1 MSNRYDQSPES
12 RDTEFPDIFNSLQ
25 KLINSALEG
34 WKEGVEEVEQEEALV
49 AFNSSISHGVLDF
62 DFLSLDI
69 SKLHIQAQRE
79 PCKVLGSRVVINAEE
94 HCMEVKTYLERNGKN
109 FQKTLRAQVFK
120 VTNIPADIVEEMQSN
135 GKVELS
141 FKHN

>member
-1 MSNRYDQSPES
+1 MSKRYGQNP
-12 RDTEFPDIFNSLQ
+12 RDKDDSFPDIFNSL
-25 KLINSALEG
+25 KRLINAVPEG
-34 WKEGVEEVEQEEALV
+34 FKEGMQEVEQQEALAV
-49 AFNSSISHGVLDF
+49 FNSSVSHGVLDF
-62 DFLSLDI
+62 DFLGLDI
-69 SKLHIQAQRE
+69 SKLHITIQRE
-79 PCKVLGSRVVINAEE
+79 PCKVLGSRVVINSEE

-109 FQKTLRAQVFK
+109 FQRTLRVQVFE